1 MVEGPIQG
9 VRLAGIASAVPC
21 QMADPAVP
29 IKTFGSEDVEK
40 ILSSTGTRR
49 RRLAE
54 QTHPR
59 MCVSDLCAVAAPRL
73 LEDLGWDRDSVDALV
88 FISQGPDYR
97 LPATA
102 CILQARLGLSKHCAA
117 FDVNLG
123 CSGYVYGLW
132 LAGSMIASRTIRR
145 ALVAVGDM
153 TLFSSPLDRSTALL
167 FGDAAAVTALEFS
180 EDAEP
185 MWFTLG
191 TDGRG
196 YKNLIIPAGAHRI
209 PPDEQTCIRK
219 ERENGNIRS
228 MEDLFMD
235 GSEIFAFTLREV
247 PGMISS
253 VLQKA
258 NWSVETTDAFV
269 LHQAN
274 QFMLNYLAKRMK
286 IPQEKVPLSLGEYGN
301 TSSASIPITIS
312 HCLRS
317 RISSEAMNL
326 VMAGFG
332 VGLSWGAVAMRC
344 GPIVAPPVIEVG
356 PSAIMEYGQE
366 IGS

>member
-1 MVEGPIQG
+1 
-9 VRLAGIASAVPC
+9 
-21 QMADPAVP
+21 
-29 IKTFGSEDVEK
+29 
-40 ILSSTGTRR
+40 
-49 RRLAE
+49 
-54 QTHPR
+54 
-59 MCVSDLCAVAAPRL
+59 
-73 LEDLGWDRDSVDALV
+73 
-88 FISQGPDYR
+88 
-97 LPATA
+97 
-102 CILQARLGLSKHCAA
+102 
-117 FDVNLG
+117 
-123 CSGYVYGLW
+123 
-132 LAGSMIASRTIRR
+132 
-145 ALVAVGDM
+145 
-153 TLFSSPLDRSTALL
+153 
-167 FGDAAAVTALEFS
+167 
-180 EDAEP
+180 

-219 ERENGNIRS
+219 EKENGNIRS